1 MLTADPHYPPLHSVS
16 RLVCHRGA
24 MRVAA
29 AMDKLSAVGRLF
41 AEAAFLFG
49 ELRRQRLAEVSGL
62 EHWADLDLA
71 RPGHRIGAA
80 LPPFDC
86 LGHVLDLPQPEAGD
100 QLAGLG
106 KGAVNDGAAWAVK
119 GHALALG

>member
-1 MLTADPHYPPLHSVS
+1 
-16 RLVCHRGA
+16 
-24 MRVAA
+24 
-29 AMDKLSAVGRLF
+29 MDKFSAVGRLF

-71 RPGHRIGAA
+71 RAGHRIGAA
-80 LPPFDC
+80 LHPCDR

-106 KGAVNDGAAWAVK
+106 KGAVNDGATSACESPCPVGK
-119 GHALALG
+119 VR